1 MTLNCKGLTE
11 SVLCYEDSALALW
24 GVDFGKASS
33 CGEKCACWMDVG
45 VGRILVSR
53 D

>member
-1 MTLNCKGLTE
+1 MSVNRKGLTE
-11 SVLCYEDSALALW
+11 SVLCYEDSAPALG
-24 GVDFGKASS
+24 GVGFGKVSS
-33 CGEKCACWMDVG
+33 YGEKCVCWVDVG